1 MHCCRVLIAVCCLTI
16 VVTDS
21 YVQAQPPGR
30 AGGRGEQSRGQQ
42 SRGEQGRGAGGG
54 PGQGRRA
61 QGGRSGQ
68 QMPPWVRLFDA
79 DSDGELS
86 ASEINNATT
95 VLIKLDRNGD
105 GVLSDD
111 ELRPPRGSGGESRSA
126 EGRRGGGQA
135 DSRGGPAMRG
145 QQRRQGGPGRSGG
158 NGGPGSGAVGGG
170 RGGDPAQADA
180 AFAAEIMLLDAN
192 KDGLIAVEELPE
204 HMHEAFETADADKSG
219 TLNQNELLKL
229 ASQFRRNKLNP
240 DEGQE
245 MKNAPTQGRRGP
257 G

>member
-1 MHCCRVLIAVCCLTI
+1 MHCCRVLIAVCCLTA

-30 AGGRGEQSRGQQ
+30 AGGRGEQGRGQ
-42 SRGEQGRGAGGG
+42 QGRGAGGG
-54 PGQGRRA
+54 PGQGRQA

-68 QMPPWVRLFDA
+68 QMPPWIRLFDA

-86 ASEINNATT
+86 ASEINNATA
-95 VLIKLDRNGD
+95 VLIKLDRNGN
-105 GVLSDD
+105 GVLSGD
-111 ELRPPRGSGGESRSA
+111 ELRPPGGSGA

-135 DSRGGPAMRG
+135 DSRGGPTTRG
-145 QQRRQGGPGRSGG
+145 QQGQRGGSGRSGG
-158 NGGPGSGAVGGG
+158 NSGRGPGGGGGGG

-180 AFAAEIMLLDAN
+180 AFAAEIMSLDAN
-192 KDGLIAVEELPE
+192 KDGLISLDELPA
-204 HMHEAFETADADKSG
+204 HMHEAFDIADADKSG
-219 TLNQNELLKL
+219 TLNQNELLAL

-240 DEGQE
+240 TDGQE